1 LNEFLIHSKR
11 CWINAQLTDATLH
24 IKNGK
29 IKAIYDGLYSIDNI
43 LLKDYGS
50 LITMPGVID
59 VHVHINEPGRT
70 SWEGFNSATKA
81 AAIGGIT
88 TLIEMPLNA
97 NPVTTNVEAFEIKK
111 LASKNKLHV
120 NCGFYGGIIPGN
132 SNDIEPLI
140 KAGVFGIKGFLTH
153 SGIDEFPNVTREDL
167 EKIAPVL
174 AKYNVPLLLHCELE
188 GEKNIPQ
195 VDNPKSY
202 KAYLASRPT
211 EWELNAIK
219 LTLDFQEK
227 YDLKTHIVH
236 LSYSSGLN
244 SVNKHK
250 KNTKKITVETCPHYL
265 FFNAENIPDA
275 SPIYK
280 CAPPIREKENND
292 ALWDALLND
301 EFDFLASDH
310 SPAPPKVKKLENGDY
325 FKAWGGISGL
335 QFLLSAV
342 WKAGETKGL
351 TLEKLIP
358 LLTINPAKFL
368 GLEHK
373 KGTLKAGYDA
383 DITIWDD
390 NKEFIVKEDIIMHKH
405 KATPYINHKLKGQ
418 IIHTFVNGIEVV
430 KNSQLKELN
439 AGKLLLK
446 K

>member
-1 LNEFLIHSKR
+1 MNELLIHSKR
-11 CWINAQLTDATLH
+11 CWINEKLTDATLH

-29 IKAIYDGLYSIDNI
+29 IKAIYDGLYSIETI

-50 LITMPGVID
+50 LIVMPGVID
-59 VHVHINEPGRT
+59 AHVHINEPGRT
-70 SWEGFNSATKA
+70 SWEGFDTATKA

-88 TLIEMPLNA
+88 TIIEMPLNA
-97 NPVTTNVEAFEIKK
+97 NPVTTNVEAFEVKK
-111 LASKNKLHV
+111 LASKDKLHV

-140 KAGVFGIKGFLTH
+140 KAGIFGIKGFLTH
-153 SGIDEFPNVTREDL
+153 SGIDEFPNVTKDDL
-167 EKIAPVL
+167 EKVAPII
-174 AKYNVPLLLHCELE
+174 AKYNIPLLLHCELE

-219 LTLDFQEK
+219 LTLDLQEK

-236 LSYSSGLN
+236 LSCSSGLN
-244 SVNKHK
+244 SVNKRK
-250 KNTKKITVETCPHYL
+250 KNTKKITIETCPHYL
-265 FFNAENIPDA
+265 YFNAEDIPDA

-280 CAPPIREKENND
+280 CAPPIREKANNN
-292 ALWDALLND
+292 ALWDALLNG

-310 SPAPPKVKKLENGDY
+310 SPAPPNIKNLEDGDY

-358 LLTINPAKFL
+358 LLTIKPARFL
-368 GLEHK
+368 GIDHK
-373 KGTLKAGYDA
+373 KGILKTGYDA
-383 DITIWDD
+383 DITVWDD
-390 NKEFIVKEDIIMHKH
+390 KKQFVVKEDMIMHKH
-405 KATPYINHKLKGQ
+405 KATPYMNHKLKGK

-430 KNSQLKELN
+430 ENSQLKVLN

-446 K
+446 N